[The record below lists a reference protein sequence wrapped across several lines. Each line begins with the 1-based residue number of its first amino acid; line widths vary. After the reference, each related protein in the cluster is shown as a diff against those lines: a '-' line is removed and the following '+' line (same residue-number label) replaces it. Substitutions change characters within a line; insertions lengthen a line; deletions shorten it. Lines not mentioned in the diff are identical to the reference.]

1 MNFGLN
7 FINILELKKSR
18 SIRPSIRYNNC
29 LLTQFVLDVL
39 ADGYNFSVFEDT
51 FIRIH

>member
-7 FINILELKKSR
+7 FINILELRKSR

-39 ADGYNFSVFEDT
+39 ADSYNFSVFEDT